1 MTNNKQ
7 IIDFFFRTT
16 SKLREILPVIFKIV
30 DDSRQS
36 GPRLSF
42 MNYEGPSKIFFPSK
56 IDLCLANTP
65 IRLSSYLGTYG
76 GFEVATKNKSRR
88 VD

>member
-1 MTNNKQ
+1 
-7 IIDFFFRTT
+7 
-16 SKLREILPVIFKIV
+16 
-30 DDSRQS
+30 
-36 GPRLSF
+36 

-56 IDLCLANTP
+56 TDLRLVNRPAV

>member
-1 MTNNKQ
+1 MT
-7 IIDFFFRTT
+7 
-16 SKLREILPVIFKIV
+16 REILPIIFKVQSIL
-30 DDSRQS
+30 DDQS
-36 GPRLSF
+36 LNWVF

-56 IDLCLANTP
+56 IDLCLANRP
-65 IRLSSYLGTYG
+65 AAIRLSSYLGTYD